1 MKDETDRADASPAS
15 LVTSILNHVG
25 ALVRKEVDLARA
37 EINENLTKAGIA
49 IGLIIGAVVLSLTAL
64 DVLAAA
70 LVAAI
75 TEFGLDAGWAALIVG
90 VLLALI
96 AWGLTMKGLKELK
109 SVSLAPKRAARSVS
123 RAAKAVKESI

>member
-1 MKDETDRADASPAS
+1 MKDDPDHNGASPAT
-15 LVTSILNHVG
+15 LVASILNHIG

-37 EINENLTKAGIA
+37 EINENLAKAGIA
-49 IGLIIGAVVLSLTAL
+49 IGLLVGAVVLSLTAL

-90 VLLALI
+90 LLFALI
-96 AWGLTMKGLKELK
+96 AWGMMMKGLKDLK

>member
-1 MKDETDRADASPAS
+1 MKHDPDHNGATPAS
-15 LVTSILNHVG
+15 LVTSILNHIG
-25 ALVRKEVDLARA
+25 ALIRKEVDLARA

-49 IGLIIGAVVLSLTAL
+49 IGLLVGAVVLSLTAL

-75 TEFGLDAGWAALIVG
+75 TELGLDAGWSALIVG
-90 VLLALI
+90 LLFAVVAWALM
-96 AWGLTMKGLKELK
+96 MKGLKDLK

>member
-1 MKDETDRADASPAS
+1 MRDDIHHNDASPAS

-49 IGLIIGAVVLSLTAL
+49 IGLLVGAIVLSLTAL

-75 TEFGLDAGWAALIVG
+75 TEFGLDAGWSALIVG
-90 VLLALI
+90 LLFAVI
-96 AWGLTMKGLKELK
+96 AWGMTMKGLKDLK
-109 SVSLAPKRAARSVS
+109 SVSLAPKRAARSVT

>member
-1 MKDETDRADASPAS
+1 MKDETGRADASPAS

-49 IGLIIGAVVLSLTAL
+49 IGLLIGAVVLSLTAL